1 MLWRV
6 WGGLGGCRQG
16 SVLEGGQVIVSQAEK
31 GQARILAQG
40 LEKPPASLFR
50 KMAGLQSGGQGSGD
64 AHAGWGDGDP
74 ESGLPHHPPTTHT
87 QYTHRRT
94 RSWQAGCCRVLKMTV
109 DTMSPRS
116 LELRSRCVSL
126 LFPCRTMAS
135 SRSTCGGPTQ
145 RHLSVESNR
154 WAQSP
159 SLYQG
164 LGPRSC
170 PWCLLAHRKKVLTGS
185 VMLLVH
191 SYVPTQLIPA
201 SSSGDPRRGTE
212 P

>member
-1 MLWRV
+1 MQ
-6 WGGLGGCRQG
+6 GGLSGCRQG

-50 KMAGLQSGGQGSGD
+50 KMAGLQSGGRVVVMPMQGGEMGTLSQVYR
-64 AHAGWGDGDP
+64 
-74 ESGLPHHPPTTHT
+74 TTHT

-109 DTMSPRS
+109 DTVSPRS

-145 RHLSVESNR
+145 RHLRAESYR

-159 SLYQG
+159 SLYQEARG
-164 LGPRSC
+164 HALGDACTQEKSAYRLSDAAGAQLC
-170 PWCLLAHRKKVLTGS
+170 AHTTHPCKLIWGS
-185 VMLLVH
+185 QAGH
-191 SYVPTQLIPA
+191 
-201 SSSGDPRRGTE
+201 
-212 P
+212 